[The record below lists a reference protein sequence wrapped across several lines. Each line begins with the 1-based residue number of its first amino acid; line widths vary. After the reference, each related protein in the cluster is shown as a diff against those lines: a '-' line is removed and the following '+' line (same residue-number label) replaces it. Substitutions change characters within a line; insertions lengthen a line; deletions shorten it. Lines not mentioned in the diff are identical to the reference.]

1 MTQILMW
8 RQHSIHKIGVDSSP
22 KKPLSPHMKRLY
34 STIVFLLALLIL
46 QPSDAQVNL
55 QQINTAYHQLFD
67 SLAFATGAI
76 ADVTTLPKGW
86 SFIETGTNAN
96 TTYATGTGSSNTG
109 NSFSFGATGSSERAI
124 GGLQS
129 GSLIPIIG
137 ARFVN
142 NTGSVVTSIIVT
154 YRGEQWRLGFSGRGA
169 DRLDFQFSLDA
180 TTVNNG
186 TWTHIDQLD
195 FNSPVTVGTVGAL
208 AGNDNSTE
216 ISFEIT
222 GLNIEHGATFAIRWT
237 DFNVTN
243 ADDGLAIDNFSLTP
257 VGVPSDQP
265 NISFVPSSLNFG
277 DVNVNTST
285 TLQYEV
291 IGANLTDS
299 ITAIV
304 SNPYYSIST
313 DGTNFSNTLTL
324 SPFGDTVFVRFSPI
338 ANGAVEDTLHH
349 TSDPAFASLD
359 LSGFGF
365 DQVSNIIPIA
375 EARTKSIGTKVTV
388 AGRITVANEHGNP
401 AFVQDATGGIPVFD
415 FTLTNGVEI
424 GDSVIVT
431 GPIGVFNDQI
441 QISGAGIFFTLAD
454 SAQLLIQP
462 KLITI
467 DQLAA
472 NEGLL
477 VTVQGVELVNKSF
490 VFYPQ
495 STERMTNGIVQAD
508 LRIDGD
514 TNIPGLTKPQGVTDI
529 TGVVG
534 RFRTNAQLL
543 PRFREDVPGAE
554 NPSTPFD
561 SIPKTQTFDVVN
573 WNLEFFGARRED
585 YPDEFG
591 PADEALQLENIK
603 RVMQELH
610 ADIFAVQEVS
620 SDSLFA
626 VLVSQLPNYAFT
638 CSDRYSRSFEGPSDD
653 FPPQKVCYVYDTTT
667 VSLVSARA
675 LFETIYDS
683 ARLFDS
689 SLLPG
694 IPGGNPSSFY
704 SSGRLPYLAT
714 FNVTI
719 QGVTETISLINIH
732 AKSGATVDDRSRRL
746 YDATVLKDTLDAN
759 FATSK
764 LIVLGDIND
773 DLDQSIVVGQ
783 TSPYSAFVTDPAYN
797 PVTKALSDANA
808 RSTVS
813 FNDVIDHQI
822 ITNDLVEEFLEGSQ
836 NIFTPFQL
844 IPNYGN
850 TTTDHLAVT
859 TRYAFVAPVVNFVQ
873 LSDTVHEGSTSLTV
887 TLAFSKPVSNDIELT
902 IALSGTATAGLDF
915 TTSPSVSGNSLRLNL
930 SEGTDSVSFTI
941 TVTDDVLDELDE
953 VAFFTIQPTTGIN
966 VGSNSVF
973 DLTIQDNDIASI
985 SFSDPFASASEG
997 SGAYTVKLNLS
1008 TPPATD
1014 QSATIFVI
1022 DGFKVD
1028 YGTDYETNPA
1038 IDQHLITVQIPAGSE
1053 DASFTITPLADKK
1066 NEPLPE
1072 IVTFFLYQSSEG
1084 LRLANPRLS
1093 FFSILNVKKKHQLSA
1108 LTVSPNPTH
1117 GQVRLAFEDGDFD
1130 GTLRVELSN
1139 DNGKLIYQGTGT
1151 LDQLSERLS
1160 NKLQHEKKG
1169 QYLLRVALEDEKS
1182 ILRIIKK

>member
-1 MTQILMW
+1 
-8 RQHSIHKIGVDSSP
+8 
-22 KKPLSPHMKRLY
+22 MKRLY
-34 STIVFLLALLIL
+34 PIIVFLLALLIS
-46 QPSDAQVNL
+46 PHTKAQVNL
-55 QQINTAYHQLFD
+55 QQINTAYLQSFD
-67 SLAFATGAI
+67 SLAFATGTT

-109 NSFSFGATGSSERAI
+109 NTFSFGATGSTERAI

-129 GSLIPIIG
+129 GSLIPVIG

-142 NTGSVVTSIIVT
+142 NTGSVVTSLIIT
-154 YRGEQWRLGFSGRGA
+154 YRGEQWRLGSSGRGA
-169 DRLDFQFSLDA
+169 DRLDFQYSLDA
-180 TTVNNG
+180 TAVNNG
-186 TWTHIDQLD
+186 TWTHVDQLD

-208 AGNDNSTE
+208 VGNDNSTE
-216 ISFEIT
+216 VSFEIT
-222 GLNIEHGATFAIRWT
+222 GLNIEQGATFAIRWT

-243 ADDGLAIDNFSLTP
+243 SDDGLAIDNFSLTP

-265 NISFVPSSLNFG
+265 NISFVPSALNFG
-277 DVNVNTST
+277 DVNINTSA

-304 SNPYYSIST
+304 SSPNYSIST
-313 DGTNFSNTLTL
+313 DGFNFSNTLTL
-324 SPFGDTVFVRFSPI
+324 SPLGDTLFVRFSPVV
-338 ANGAVEDTLHH
+338 NGLVEDTIHH
-349 TSDPAFASLD
+349 VSDPAVASLD
-359 LSGFGF
+359 LTGFGF
-365 DQVSNIIPIA
+365 DQASNIIPIA

-415 FTLTNGVEI
+415 FTLANGVDI

-454 SAQLLIQP
+454 SVQQLVEP
-462 KLITI
+462 KLITV

-472 NEGLL
+472 NEGFL
-477 VTVQGVELVNKSF
+477 VTVQDVEVVNKSF

-495 STERMTNGIVQAD
+495 STERMTNGAVQAD

-514 TNIPGLTKPQGVTDI
+514 TDIPGLTKPQAVTDI

-543 PRFREDVPGAE
+543 PRFREDIPGAE
-554 NPSTPFD
+554 EPSTPFD
-561 SIPKTQTFDVVN
+561 SIPKSQTFDVVN

-591 PADEALQLENIK
+591 PADEALQLENVK
-603 RVMQELH
+603 RVMQELN

-620 SDSLFA
+620 NDSLFA
-626 VLVSQLPNYAFT
+626 ELVSQLGKYAYS

-653 FPPQKVCYVYDTTT
+653 FPPQKVCFVYDTTT

-675 LFETIYDS
+675 LFETLYDS

-689 SLLPG
+689 SILPG

-719 QGVTETISLINIH
+719 QGVTETLSLINIH
-732 AKSGATVDDRSRRL
+732 AKSGATADDRNRRL
-746 YDATVLKDTLDAN
+746 YDATVLKDTLDAH
-759 FATSK
+759 FGDDQ
-764 LIVLGDIND
+764 LIVLGDLND
-773 DLDQSIVVGQ
+773 DLDQSIVTGQ
-783 TSPYSAFVTDPAYN
+783 TSPYSAFVTVAAYV
-797 PVTKALSDANA
+797 PVTKALSDAGA
-808 RSTVS
+808 RSTIS
-813 FNDVIDHQI
+813 FSDVIDHQI
-822 ITNDLVEEFLEGSQ
+822 ITSDLQEEFLNGSQ

-859 TRYAFVAPVVNFVQ
+859 TRYAFVAPVVNFVH
-873 LSDTVHEGSTSLTV
+873 LSDTVGEESTAITVNLT
-887 TLAFSKPVSNDIELT
+887 FSKPLTSNSLLSIDIT
-902 IALSGTATAGLDF
+902 GNASAGVDF
-915 TTSPSVSGNSLRLNL
+915 TTAPVTNGGSLQLNIPA
-930 SEGTDSVSFTI
+930 GADSASFTI
-941 TVTDDVLDELDE
+941 TVSNDVLDELDE
-953 VAFFTIQPTTGIN
+953 VAFFTIQPTTGIT
-966 VGSNSVF
+966 VGDISVF
-973 DLTIQDNDIASI
+973 DLTIQDNDVPSI
-985 SFSDPFASASEG
+985 SFAESSASALEG
-997 SGAYTVKLNLS
+997 SGAYEVRLNLS

-1014 QSATIFVI
+1014 QSVTISVL
-1022 DGFKVD
+1022 DGFKVE
-1028 YGTDYETNPA
+1028 YEADYETNPA
-1038 IDQHLITVQIPAGSE
+1038 VDPHHITLQIPAGSE
-1053 DASFTITPLADKK
+1053 EAFFTITPLADKK

-1072 IVTFFLYQSSEG
+1072 TVKFVIDQLSEG
-1084 LRLANPRLS
+1084 LMLNSPKSTL
-1093 FFSILNVKKKHQLSA
+1093 FSILNVKKKYQLA
-1108 LTVSPNPTH
+1108 DLTVSPNPTS
-1117 GQVRLAFEDGDFD
+1117 GQVRLNFGDYFD
-1130 GTLRVELSN
+1130 GILSVELRN
-1139 DNGKLIYQGTGT
+1139 ENGKLIYSGNGT
-1151 LDQLSERLS
+1151 LDLLS
-1160 NKLQHEKKG
+1160 NSLSDKLHHEKRG
-1169 QYLLRVALEDEKS
+1169 IYLLRVDLDDETRT
-1182 ILRIIKK
+1182 IRVLKK